1 MIKGE
6 SIVAMLLM
14 AGCSNR
20 NYAINKI
27 AHEIGKAPLQVERL
41 IETDAFT
48 PDEIEKLCDVCGY
61 VVALVPKSAFKQ
73 VPIL

>member
-6 SIVAMLLM
+6 SIVTMMLM
-14 AGCSNR
+14 TGCNNR
-20 NYAINKI
+20 DHAINMI
-27 AHEIGKAPLQVERL
+27 AHEIGKTTLQVERL

-48 PDEIEKLCDVCGY
+48 PDEIEKLCDKCGY

-73 VPIL
+73 VPIA